1 MKRLVFIL
9 TCLLSLTM
17 TLPSQAALSTSEIRQ
32 HARFISDRMGYE
44 LQLNNTQYN
53 DVYEINYDFLSSIR
67 YLADDLVYGYD
78 SDVDQYYNYLDLRN
92 EDLSYVLTRSQYTLF
107 MSKDYF
113 YSPLYLNNSRF
124 TFRIY
129 SVYSDVSR
137 FFFSLPLNF
146 YSYAGI
152 HNRTH
157 YRNGFYVGRYRH
169 ERYTGGGFAIRNNRD
184 RYTIRRNND
193 FRVQGTPNRSNNN
206 ARPNNGNN
214 GYRSGNNVRPNNG
227 NNGNRGNNGWSV
239 QPVNRPNNSNSNN
252 AVRPSNSNSNNN
264 TVRPS
269 SSNTN
274 RNNTVRSSSSSN
286 SNSRPNVGGTN
297 QSSTRSGNNDRNV
310 NNNRGNNRGNNEHS
324 NTNTNSNHGGGRSRR

>member
-17 TLPSQAALSTSEIRQ
+17 ALPSQAALSTSEIRQ

-206 ARPNNGNN
+206 
-214 GYRSGNNVRPNNG
+214 VRPNNG
-227 NNGNRGNNGWSV
+227 NNGNRGNNRWSV

-269 SSNTN
+269 SSSSNTN
-274 RNNTVRSSSSSN
+274 RNNTVRS
-286 SNSRPNVGGTN
+286 
-297 QSSTRSGNNDRNV
+297 SSTRSGNNDRNV